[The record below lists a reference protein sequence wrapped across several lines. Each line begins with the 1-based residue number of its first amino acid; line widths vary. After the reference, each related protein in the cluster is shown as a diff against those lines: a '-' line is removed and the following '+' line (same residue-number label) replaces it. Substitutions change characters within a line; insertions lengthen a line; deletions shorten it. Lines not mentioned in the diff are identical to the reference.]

1 MVDLY
6 LAAIIFIVTGAV
18 FWLAYREFGSAW
30 TDAGDINPNEG
41 KPFLQRLVAVL
52 WDS

>member
-6 LAAIIFIVTGAV
+6 LAVIIFIITAAV

-30 TDAGDINPNEG
+30 TETGDINPNET
-41 KPFLQRLVAVL
+41 KPFLSRLVAVL

>member
-6 LAAIIFIVTGAV
+6 LAVIIFVVTAAV
-18 FWLAYREFGSAW
+18 FWLAYREFGSAL
-30 TDAGDINPNEG
+30 TDMGETRSNEG